1 MPIKKILSEFDKNTL
16 IQLPELED
24 EFIRIYSLSEQ
35 DISIIESNCRGKSNK
50 LGFAVLLSYMR
61 CPGIILPVDEYPTD
75 KIIQFLSLQL
85 NIPSEE
91 WLKYGKRAQTRREHL
106 SLIQSIYGYR
116 MFNNQDYNYYFN
128 YLMNIS
134 LQTDKGI
141 LIVQEFIKDIKKY
154 KILQPSINTI
164 ENLCSEALMNAEK
177 QIFDK
182 LSFSLSITQ
191 KDILDNLLN
200 SKEKSNVSYL
210 NWLKQSPKSVNSKS
224 LLIHIERL
232 KFIKEIN
239 LHKDIGKDIHQNRLL
254 KIAREG
260 RHVISPLLRTLKSRV
275 FI

>member
-1 MPIKKILSEFDKNTL
+1 MPRKKILSEFDKNTL

-177 QIFDK
+177 QIFC
-182 LSFSLSITQ
+182 
-191 KDILDNLLN
+191 NL
-200 SKEKSNVSYL
+200 
-210 NWLKQSPKSVNSKS
+210 
-224 LLIHIERL
+224 
-232 KFIKEIN
+232 
-239 LHKDIGKDIHQNRLL
+239 
-254 KIAREG
+254 
-260 RHVISPLLRTLKSRV
+260 PLVRN
-275 FI
+275 I

>member
-1 MPIKKILSEFDKNTL
+1 MPRKKILSEFDKNTL

-164 ENLCSEALMNAEK
+164 ENLCS
-177 QIFDK
+177 
-182 LSFSLSITQ
+182 
-191 KDILDNLLN
+191 
-200 SKEKSNVSYL
+200 
-210 NWLKQSPKSVNSKS
+210 
-224 LLIHIERL
+224 
-232 KFIKEIN
+232 
-239 LHKDIGKDIHQNRLL
+239 
-254 KIAREG
+254 
-260 RHVISPLLRTLKSRV
+260 
-275 FI
+275 